1 MGPDL
6 HCTDLVLPRGLVTSC
21 VRDIRHVCHNDSV
34 SPSSASKVM
43 MSPLNLSFCKF
54 LPFCASS
61 SPDYSYCDAPDIFL
75 SKGFVILEFGAII
88 KAWISTDHAKDE

>member
-34 SPSSASKVM
+34 SPSPVSKVM
-43 MSPLNLSFCKF
+43 MSPILSLSSNSF
-54 LPFCASS
+54 LFALHPIFLRL
-61 SPDYSYCDAPDIFL
+61 YSYCDAPETPRGSSIY
-75 SKGFVILEFGAII
+75 EFGATII
-88 KAWISTDHAKDE
+88 I